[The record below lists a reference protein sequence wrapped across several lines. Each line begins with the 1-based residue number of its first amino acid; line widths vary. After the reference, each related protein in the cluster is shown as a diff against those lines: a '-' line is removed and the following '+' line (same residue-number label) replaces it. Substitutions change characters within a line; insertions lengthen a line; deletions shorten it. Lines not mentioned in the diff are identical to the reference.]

1 MTGRGPGGTGAALPS
16 DRWRIW
22 DTALWLVPIAAY
34 FVFPDHLVLGSQV
47 IVTALFA
54 LSLDIVLGYA
64 GITSLGHA
72 AFFGLGAYTAG
83 LLAAHGWGEPL
94 TGLVCAAVVAAVV
107 GYLTSFLVVR
117 GSALAQLM
125 ITLGVALL
133 LLEAANK
140 AARWTGGTD
149 GLSDMTVGQ
158 LLGVFRFD
166 LAGRTGY
173 VYSLVIAFGAFVLV
187 RRVMSSPFGLSLR
200 AIREGAAR
208 MPALGAPVGRRLVA
222 AFTLGA
228 ALAGI
233 AGALLTQTTQAVAL
247 GVLDLERS
255 ASVLIILVLGGTGRL
270 YGAFIGAGLFM
281 LMQDFLAR
289 RDPVYWQLWI
299 GCLLV
304 AVVLVGRGGILGIA
318 EALRARWAGRSA
330 P

>member
-1 MTGRGPGGTGAALPS
+1 MTGRGGALPD
-16 DRWRIW
+16 DRWRIR
-22 DTALWLVPIAAY
+22 DTVLWLMPVAACL
-34 FVFPDHLVLGSQV
+34 VFPAHLVLGSQV
-47 IVTALFA
+47 IIAALFA
-54 LSLDIVLGYA
+54 LSLDVVLGYA

-83 LLAAHGWGEPL
+83 LLAAHGWSEPL
-94 TGLVCAAVVAAVV
+94 TGLMCAAVVAAVA

-125 ITLGVALL
+125 ITLGVDLL
-133 LLEAANK
+133 LREVANK

-149 GLSDMTVGQ
+149 GLSDMTVGK

-173 VYSLVIAFGAFVLV
+173 VYSLVVAFGAFVLV
-187 RRVMSSPFGLSLR
+187 RRVVSSPFGLSLR

-222 AFTLGA
+222 AFTFGA

-233 AGALLTQTTQAVAL
+233 AGALLAQTTQAVAL
-247 GVLDLERS
+247 EVFGTERS
-255 ASVLIILVLGGTGRL
+255 ASVLIMLVLGGTGRL
-270 YGAFIGAGLFM
+270 YGAFVGAGLFM
-281 LMQDFLAR
+281 LMQDYLSR
-289 RDPVYWQLWI
+289 QDPTYWQLWI

-304 AVVLVGRGGILGIA
+304 AVVLLGRGGILGIA
-318 EALRARWAGRSA
+318 EALRARWARRRA
-330 P
+330 R

>member
-1 MTGRGPGGTGAALPS
+1 MTGRGGAIGGALPD

-22 DTALWLVPIAAY
+22 DTALWLVPVAAY
-34 FVFPDHLVLGSQV
+34 FVFPEHLVLGSQV
-47 IVTALFA
+47 IIAALFA
-54 LSLDIVLGYA
+54 LSLDVVLGYA

-83 LLAAHGWGEPL
+83 LLAVHGWGEPL
-94 TGLVCAAVVAAVV
+94 TGLLCAAVVAAVM

-125 ITLGVALL
+125 ITLGVDLL
-133 LLEAANK
+133 LREAANK
-140 AARWTGGTD
+140 ATRWTGGTD
-149 GLSDMTVGQ
+149 GLSDMTVGK
-158 LLGVFRFD
+158 LFGAFRFD

-173 VYSLVIAFGAFVLV
+173 VYSLVVAFAAFVLV

-222 AFTLGA
+222 AFTFGA
-228 ALAGI
+228 AIAGI

-247 GVLDLERS
+247 EVLGTERS
-255 ASVLIILVLGGTGRL
+255 ASVLIMLVLGGTGRL
-270 YGAFIGAGLFM
+270 YGAFLGAGLFM
-281 LMQDFLAR
+281 LMQDYLAR

-304 AVVLVGRGGILGIA
+304 AVVLLGRGGVLGIA
-318 EALRARWAGRSA
+318 EALRARWTRRSA

>member
-1 MTGRGPGGTGAALPS
+1 MTGRGGATGGVLPD

-22 DTALWLVPIAAY
+22 DTALWLLPVAAY
-34 FVFPDHLVLGSQV
+34 FVFPEHLILGTQV
-47 IVTALFA
+47 IIAALFA
-54 LSLDIVLGYA
+54 LSLDVVLGYA

-94 TGLVCAAVVAAVV
+94 TGLLCAAVVAAVA

-125 ITLGVALL
+125 ITLGVGLL

-140 AARWTGGTD
+140 ATRWTGGTD
-149 GLSDMTVGQ
+149 GMSDMTVGK
-158 LLGVFRFD
+158 LFGMFRFD

-173 VYSLVIAFGAFVLV
+173 VYSLVVAFAAFVLV
-187 RRVMSSPFGLSLR
+187 RRVVSSPFGLSLR

-228 ALAGI
+228 MLAGI

-255 ASVLIILVLGGTGRL
+255 ASVLIMLVLGGTGRL
-270 YGAFIGAGLFM
+270 YGAFLGAGLFM
-281 LMQDFLAR
+281 LMQDYLAR

-304 AVVLVGRGGILGIA
+304 AVVLLGRGGILGIA
-318 EALRARWAGRSA
+318 EALRARWTRRSA

>member
-1 MTGRGPGGTGAALPS
+1 MTGRGGAAAGALPD

-22 DTALWLVPIAAY
+22 DTALWLVPVAAY
-34 FVFPDHLVLGSQV
+34 FVFPEHLILGCQV
-47 IVTALFA
+47 IIAALFA
-54 LSLDIVLGYA
+54 LSLDVVLGYA

-83 LLAAHGWGEPL
+83 LLAVHGWGEPL
-94 TGLVCAAVVAAVV
+94 TGLLCAAVVAAVV

-125 ITLGVALL
+125 ITLGVGLL

-140 AARWTGGTD
+140 ATRWTGGTD
-149 GLSDMTVGQ
+149 GLSDMTVGK

-173 VYSLVIAFGAFVLV
+173 VYSLVVAFAAFVLV
-187 RRVMSSPFGLSLR
+187 RRVVSSPFGLSLR

-228 ALAGI
+228 MLAGI

-255 ASVLIILVLGGTGRL
+255 ASVLIMLVLGGTGRL
-270 YGAFIGAGLFM
+270 YGAFLGAGLFM
-281 LMQDFLAR
+281 LMQDYLAR

-304 AVVLVGRGGILGIA
+304 AVVLLGRGGILGIA

>member
-1 MTGRGPGGTGAALPS
+1 MTGRGGATGGVLPD

-22 DTALWLVPIAAY
+22 DTALWLLPVAAY
-34 FVFPDHLVLGSQV
+34 FVFPEHLILGTQV
-47 IVTALFA
+47 IIAALFA
-54 LSLDIVLGYA
+54 LSLDVVLGYA

-94 TGLVCAAVVAAVV
+94 TGLLCAAVVAAVA

-125 ITLGVALL
+125 ITLGVGLL

-140 AARWTGGTD
+140 ATRWTGGTD
-149 GLSDMTVGQ
+149 GMSDMTVGK
-158 LLGVFRFD
+158 LFGVFRFD

-173 VYSLVIAFGAFVLV
+173 VYSLVVAFAAFVLV
-187 RRVMSSPFGLSLR
+187 RRVVSSPFGLSLR

-228 ALAGI
+228 MLAGI

-255 ASVLIILVLGGTGRL
+255 ASVLIMLVLGGTGRL
-270 YGAFIGAGLFM
+270 YGAFLGAGLFM
-281 LMQDFLAR
+281 LMQDYLAR

-304 AVVLVGRGGILGIA
+304 AVVLLGRGGILGIA
-318 EALRARWAGRSA
+318 EALRARWAARSA

>member
-1 MTGRGPGGTGAALPS
+1 MTGRGGPTGVGLPS

-22 DTALWLVPIAAY
+22 DTALWLAPVAAY
-34 FVFPDHLVLGSQV
+34 FLFPDHLVLGSQV
-47 IVTALFA
+47 IIAALFA
-54 LSLDIVLGYA
+54 LSLDVVLGYA

-94 TGLVCAAVVAAVV
+94 TGLVVAAVVAAVV

-125 ITLGVALL
+125 ITLGVDLL
-133 LLEAANK
+133 LREAANK

-149 GLSDMTVGQ
+149 GLSDLPVGDV
-158 LLGVFRFD
+158 LGVFHFD

-173 VYSLVIAFGAFVLV
+173 VYSLAVAFAAFVLV
-187 RRVMSSPFGLSLR
+187 RRVVSSPFGLSLR

-222 AFTLGA
+222 AFTFGA

-233 AGALLTQTTQAVAL
+233 AGALLTQTSQGVAL
-247 GVLDLERS
+247 EVFGTERS
-255 ASVLIILVLGGTGRL
+255 ASVLIMLVLGGIGRL
-270 YGAFIGAGLFM
+270 YGAFLGAGLFM
-281 LMQDFLAR
+281 LMQDYLAR

-304 AVVLVGRGGILGIA
+304 AVVLLGRGGVLGIA
-318 EALRARWAGRSA
+318 EALRARWARRGV

>member
-1 MTGRGPGGTGAALPS
+1 MTAGTGAALPS

-34 FVFPDHLVLGSQV
+34 FAFPDHLVLGSQV
-47 IVTALFA
+47 IITALFA
-54 LSLDIVLGYA
+54 LSLDVVLGYA

-117 GSALAQLM
+117 GSALVQLM

-133 LLEAANK
+133 LMEAANK

-149 GLSDMTVGQ
+149 GLSDMTVGK

-173 VYSLVIAFGAFVLV
+173 VYSLAIAFGAFVLV

-222 AFTLGA
+222 AFTFGA

-247 GVLDLERS
+247 EVFGTERS
-255 ASVLIILVLGGTGRL
+255 ASVLIMLVLGGTGRL
-270 YGAFIGAGLFM
+270 YGAFAGAGLFM
-281 LMQDFLAR
+281 LMQDYLAR
-289 RDPVYWQLWI
+289 RDPTYWPLWI

-304 AVVLVGRGGILGIA
+304 AVVLLGRGGILGIA
-318 EALRARWAGRSA
+318 EALRGRWARRSA
-330 P
+330 R

>member
-1 MTGRGPGGTGAALPS
+1 MTGRSGAGGLPG

-22 DTALWLVPIAAY
+22 DTVLWLVPVAVY

-47 IVTALFA
+47 VIAALFA
-54 LSLDIVLGYA
+54 LSLDVVLGYA

-83 LLAAHGWGEPL
+83 MLAAHGWGEPL
-94 TGLVCAAVVAAVV
+94 TGLVCAAVVAGVV

-125 ITLGVALL
+125 ITLGVGLL

-140 AARWTGGTD
+140 ATRWTGGTD
-149 GLSDMTVGQ
+149 GLSDMTVGK

-173 VYSLVIAFGAFVLV
+173 VYSLVVAFAAFVVV
-187 RRVMSSPFGLSLR
+187 RRVVSSPFGLSLR

-222 AFTLGA
+222 AFTFGA
-228 ALAGI
+228 VLAGI
-233 AGALLTQTTQAVAL
+233 AGALLTQTAQAVAL

-255 ASVLIILVLGGTGRL
+255 ASVLIMLVLGGTGRL
-270 YGAFIGAGLFM
+270 YGAFIGAALFM
-281 LMQDFLAR
+281 LMQDYLAR
-289 RDPVYWQLWI
+289 RDPMYWQLWI

-304 AVVLVGRGGILGIA
+304 AVVLLGRGGILGIA
-318 EALRARWAGRSA
+318 EALRARWAGRRA
-330 P
+330 R

>member
-1 MTGRGPGGTGAALPS
+1 MTGRGGASALPD

-22 DTALWLVPIAAY
+22 DTVLWLVPVAVY

-47 IVTALFA
+47 IIAALFA
-54 LSLDIVLGYA
+54 LSLDVVLGYA

-83 LLAAHGWGEPL
+83 MLAAHGWGEPL
-94 TGLVCAAVVAAVV
+94 TGLVCAAVVAGVV

-125 ITLGVALL
+125 ITLGVGLL

-140 AARWTGGTD
+140 ATRWTGGTD
-149 GLSDMTVGQ
+149 GLSDMTVGK

-173 VYSLVIAFGAFVLV
+173 VYSLVVAFAAFVLV
-187 RRVMSSPFGLSLR
+187 RRVVSSPFGLSLR

-228 ALAGI
+228 MLAGI

-255 ASVLIILVLGGTGRL
+255 ASVLIMLVLGGTGRL
-270 YGAFIGAGLFM
+270 YGAFLGAGLFM
-281 LMQDFLAR
+281 LMQDYLAR

-304 AVVLVGRGGILGIA
+304 AVVLLGRGGILGIA

>member
-1 MTGRGPGGTGAALPS
+1 MTGRGAAGAVRLPS
-16 DRWRIW
+16 DRWQIW
-22 DTALWLVPIAAY
+22 DTALWLVPVAVY
-34 FVFPDHLVLGSQV
+34 FLFPGYLVLGSQV
-47 IVTALFA
+47 IITALFA
-54 LSLDIVLGYA
+54 LSLDIVIGYA

-83 LLAAHGWGEPL
+83 LLAAHGWGELL

-117 GSALAQLM
+117 GAALTQLM
-125 ITLGVALL
+125 ITLGVGLL
-133 LLEAANK
+133 LLEIANK
-140 AARWTGGTD
+140 ATPWTGGAN
-149 GLSDMTVGQ
+149 GLSDMTVDK

-166 LAGRTGY
+166 LEGRTGY
-173 VYSLVIAFGAFVLV
+173 IYSLVVAFAAFVLV
-187 RRVMSSPFGLSLR
+187 RRVVSSPFGLSLR

-222 AFTLGA
+222 AFTFAA

-233 AGALLTQTTQAVAL
+233 AGALLTQTAQVVGLEVL
-247 GVLDLERS
+247 GLQRS
-255 ASVLIILVLGGTGRL
+255 ATVLIMLVLGGTGRL

-281 LMQDFLAR
+281 LIQDYFAR
-289 RDPVYWQLWI
+289 RDPMYWQLWI

-304 AVVLVGRGGILGIA
+304 AVVLVGRGGILGIVD
-318 EALRARWAGRSA
+318 ALRARWARRRA

>member
-1 MTGRGPGGTGAALPS
+1 MTGRGGATGAGLPS

-22 DTALWLVPIAAY
+22 DTALWLAPVAAY

-47 IVTALFA
+47 IIAALFA
-54 LSLDIVLGYA
+54 LSLDVVLGYA

-72 AFFGLGAYTAG
+72 AFFGVGAYTAG

-94 TGLVCAAVVAAVV
+94 TGLVCAAVVAAVA

-125 ITLGVALL
+125 ITLGVDLL
-133 LLEAANK
+133 LREAANK

-149 GLSDMTVGQ
+149 GLSDLPVGK
-158 LLGVFRFD
+158 LLGVFHFD

-173 VYSLVIAFGAFVLV
+173 VYSLVVAFAAFVLV
-187 RRVMSSPFGLSLR
+187 RLVVSSPFGLSLR

-222 AFTLGA
+222 AFTFGA

-233 AGALLTQTTQAVAL
+233 AGALLTQISQGVAL
-247 GVLDLERS
+247 EVLGTERS
-255 ASVLIILVLGGTGRL
+255 ASVLIMLVLGGTGRL
-270 YGAFIGAGLFM
+270 YGAFVGAALFM
-281 LMQDFLAR
+281 LMQDYLAR
-289 RDPVYWQLWI
+289 LAPMYWELWI
-299 GCLLV
+299 GGLLV
-304 AVVLVGRGGILGIA
+304 VVVLFGRGGVLGIA
-318 EALRARWAGRSA
+318 ESLRDRLVRRRPG
-330 P
+330 

>member
-1 MTGRGPGGTGAALPS
+1 MTGQGAAGAVRLPS
-16 DRWRIW
+16 DRWQIW
-22 DTALWLVPIAAY
+22 DTALWLVPVAVY
-34 FVFPDHLVLGSQV
+34 FFFPGYLQLGSQV
-47 IVTALFA
+47 IITALFA
-54 LSLDIVLGYA
+54 LSLDIVIGYA

-94 TGLVCAAVVAAVV
+94 TGLVCAAVVAAGV

-117 GSALAQLM
+117 GAALTQLM
-125 ITLGVALL
+125 ITLGVGLL
-133 LLEAANK
+133 LLEVANK
-140 AARWTGGTD
+140 ATRWTGGAN
-149 GLSDMTVGQ
+149 GLSDMTVDK

-166 LAGRTGY
+166 LEGRTGY
-173 VYSLVIAFGAFVLV
+173 IYSLVVAFAAFVLV
-187 RRVMSSPFGLSLR
+187 RRVLSSPFGLSLR

-208 MPALGAPVGRRLVA
+208 MPALGAPVSRRLVA
-222 AFTLGA
+222 AFTFAA

-233 AGALLTQTTQAVAL
+233 AGALLTQTTQVVGLEVL
-247 GVLDLERS
+247 GLQRS
-255 ASVLIILVLGGTGRL
+255 ATVLIMLVLGGTGRL

-281 LMQDFLAR
+281 LIQDYFAR
-289 RDPVYWQLWI
+289 RDPMYWQLWI

-318 EALRARWAGRSA
+318 DALRARWAGRSA

>member
-1 MTGRGPGGTGAALPS
+1 MTGQGAAGAVRLPS
-16 DRWRIW
+16 DRWQIW
-22 DTALWLVPIAAY
+22 DTALWLVPVAVY
-34 FVFPDHLVLGSQV
+34 FFFPGYLQLGSQV
-47 IVTALFA
+47 IITALFA
-54 LSLDIVLGYA
+54 LSLDIVIGYA

-94 TGLVCAAVVAAVV
+94 TGLVCAAVVAAGV

-117 GSALAQLM
+117 GAALTQLM
-125 ITLGVALL
+125 ITLGVGLL
-133 LLEAANK
+133 LLEVANK
-140 AARWTGGTD
+140 ATRWTGGAN
-149 GLSDMTVGQ
+149 GLSDMTVDK

-166 LAGRTGY
+166 LEGRTGY
-173 VYSLVIAFGAFVLV
+173 IYSLVVAFAAFVLV
-187 RRVMSSPFGLSLR
+187 RRVLSSPFGLSLR

-222 AFTLGA
+222 AFTFAA

-233 AGALLTQTTQAVAL
+233 AGALLTQTTQVVGLEVL
-247 GVLDLERS
+247 GLQRS
-255 ASVLIILVLGGTGRL
+255 ATVLIMLVLGGTGRL

-281 LMQDFLAR
+281 LIQDYFAR
-289 RDPVYWQLWI
+289 RDPMYWQLWI

-318 EALRARWAGRSA
+318 DALRARWAGRSA

>member
-1 MTGRGPGGTGAALPS
+1 MTGRGGATGAGLPS

-22 DTALWLVPIAAY
+22 DTALWLAPVAAY
-34 FVFPDHLVLGSQV
+34 FVFPAHLLLGREV
-47 IVTALFA
+47 IIAALFA
-54 LSLDIVLGYA
+54 LSLDVVLGYA

-72 AFFGLGAYTAG
+72 AFFGLGAYTSG

-94 TGLVCAAVVAAVV
+94 TGLVCAAVVAAVA

-125 ITLGVALL
+125 ITLGVDLL
-133 LLEAANK
+133 LREAANK
-140 AARWTGGTD
+140 ATRWTGGTD
-149 GLSDMTVGQ
+149 GLSDMTVGK
-158 LLGVFRFD
+158 LFGVFRFD
-166 LAGRTGY
+166 DLTGRTSY
-173 VYSLVIAFGAFVLV
+173 VYSLVVAFGAFVLV

-222 AFTLGA
+222 AFTFGA
-228 ALAGI
+228 ALAGM
-233 AGALLTQTTQAVAL
+233 AGALQTQTAQAVAL
-247 GVLDLERS
+247 EVLGTERS
-255 ASVLIILVLGGTGRL
+255 ASVLIMLVLGGTGRL
-270 YGAFIGAGLFM
+270 YGAFLGAGLFV
-281 LMQDFLAR
+281 LMQDYLAR

-304 AVVLVGRGGILGIA
+304 AVVLLGRGGILGIA
-318 EALRARWAGRSA
+318 EALRARWTRRSV

>member
-1 MTGRGPGGTGAALPS
+1 MTGRGTGGTAAALPS

-22 DTALWLVPIAAY
+22 DTALWLVPIVAY
-34 FVFPDHLVLGSQV
+34 FAFPDHLVLGSQV
-47 IVTALFA
+47 IITALFA

-94 TGLVCAAVVAAVV
+94 SGLACAAVVAAVA

-117 GSALAQLM
+117 GSALVQLM

-133 LLEAANK
+133 LMEAANK

-149 GLSDMTVGQ
+149 GLSDMTFGQ

-173 VYSLVIAFGAFVLV
+173 AYSLAIAFGAFVLV
-187 RRVMSSPFGLSLR
+187 RRVVSSPFGLSLR

-222 AFTLGA
+222 AFTFGA

-255 ASVLIILVLGGTGRL
+255 ASVLIMLVLGGTGRL

-281 LMQDFLAR
+281 LMQDYLAR

-304 AVVLVGRGGILGIA
+304 AVVLIGRGGILGIA
-318 EALRARWAGRSA
+318 DALRARWAGRSA
-330 P
+330 R

>member
-1 MTGRGPGGTGAALPS
+1 MTGRGAGAIGAALPS

-22 DTALWLVPIAAY
+22 DTALWLAPVAAY

-47 IVTALFA
+47 IITALFA

-94 TGLVCAAVVAAVV
+94 TGLVVAALVAAAA

-117 GSALAQLM
+117 GSPLAQLM

-149 GLSDMTVGQ
+149 GLSDMVVGQ

-173 VYSLVIAFGAFVLV
+173 VYSLIIAFGAFVLV

-208 MPALGAPVGRRLVA
+208 MHALGAPVGRRLVA

-255 ASVLIILVLGGTGRL
+255 ASVLIMLVLGGAGRL

-281 LMQDFLAR
+281 LMQDYLAR

-304 AVVLVGRGGILGIA
+304 AVVLIGRGGILGIA
-318 EALRARWAGRSA
+318 DALRARWAGRSA

>member
-1 MTGRGPGGTGAALPS
+1 MTGRGRATGGGLPS

-22 DTALWLVPIAAY
+22 DTALWLVPVAAY

-47 IVTALFA
+47 IIAALFA
-54 LSLDIVLGYA
+54 LSLDVVLGYA

-94 TGLVCAAVVAAVV
+94 TGLVVAAVVAAVA

-125 ITLGVALL
+125 ITLGVDLL
-133 LLEAANK
+133 LREVANK
-140 AARWTGGTD
+140 ATRWTGGSD
-149 GLSDMTVGQ
+149 GLSDMTVGK

-173 VYSLVIAFGAFVLV
+173 VYSLVVALGAFVLV
-187 RRVMSSPFGLSLR
+187 RRVVSSPFGLSLR

-208 MPALGAPVGRRLVA
+208 MPTLGAPVGRRLVA
-222 AFTLGA
+222 AFAFGA
-228 ALAGI
+228 GLAGI

-247 GVLDLERS
+247 EVLGTERS
-255 ASVLIILVLGGTGRL
+255 ASVLIMLVLGGTGRL

-289 RDPVYWQLWI
+289 RDPMYWQLWI

>member
-1 MTGRGPGGTGAALPS
+1 MTRRGAATGGALPS

-22 DTALWLVPIAAY
+22 DTVLWLVPVAAY

-47 IVTALFA
+47 IIAALFA
-54 LSLDIVLGYA
+54 LSLDVVLGYA

-72 AFFGLGAYTAG
+72 AFFGIGAYTAG

-125 ITLGVALL
+125 ITLGVGLL
-133 LLEAANK
+133 LWEAANK
-140 AARWTGGTD
+140 ATRWTGGTD
-149 GLSDMTVGQ
+149 GLSDMTVDK
-158 LLGVFRFD
+158 LLGVFHFD

-173 VYSLVIAFGAFVLV
+173 VYSLVVAFGAFVLV
-187 RRVMSSPFGLSLR
+187 RRVVSSPFGLSLR

-222 AFTLGA
+222 AFTFGA
-228 ALAGI
+228 VLAGI

-255 ASVLIILVLGGTGRL
+255 ASVLIMLVLGGTGRL

-281 LMQDFLAR
+281 LMQDYLAR
-289 RDPVYWQLWI
+289 RDPMYWQLWI

-304 AVVLVGRGGILGIA
+304 AVVLLGRGGILGTA

>member
-1 MTGRGPGGTGAALPS
+1 MTGRGGATGGALPD

-22 DTALWLVPIAAY
+22 DTALWLVPVAVY

-47 IVTALFA
+47 IIAALFA
-54 LSLDIVLGYA
+54 LSLDVVLGYA

-83 LLAAHGWGEPL
+83 LLAAHGWGDPL
-94 TGLVCAAVVAAVV
+94 IGLLCAAVVAAVA

-125 ITLGVALL
+125 ITLGVGLL

-140 AARWTGGTD
+140 ARRWTGGSD
-149 GLSDMTVGQ
+149 GLSDMTVGK

-166 LAGRTGY
+166 LAGHTGY
-173 VYSLVIAFGAFVLV
+173 VYSLVVAFGAFVLV

-222 AFTLGA
+222 AFTFGA
-228 ALAGI
+228 VLAGI

-255 ASVLIILVLGGTGRL
+255 ASVLIMLVLGGTGRL
-270 YGAFIGAGLFM
+270 YGAFLGAGLFM
-281 LMQDFLAR
+281 LMQDYLAR

-304 AVVLVGRGGILGIA
+304 AVVLLGRGGILGIA
-318 EALRARWAGRSA
+318 EALRARWARRAA

>member
-1 MTGRGPGGTGAALPS
+1 MTGRGGAGGLPG

-22 DTALWLVPIAAY
+22 DTVLWLVPVAVY
-34 FVFPDHLVLGSQV
+34 FAFPDHLVLGSQV
-47 IVTALFA
+47 IIAALFA
-54 LSLDIVLGYA
+54 LSLDVVLGYA

-83 LLAAHGWGEPL
+83 MLAAHGWGEPL
-94 TGLVCAAVVAAVV
+94 TGLVCAAVVAGVV

-125 ITLGVALL
+125 ITLGVGLL

-140 AARWTGGTD
+140 ATRWTGGTD
-149 GLSDMTVGQ
+149 GLSDMTVGK

-173 VYSLVIAFGAFVLV
+173 VYSLVVAFAAFVVV
-187 RRVMSSPFGLSLR
+187 RRVVSSPFGLSLR

-222 AFTLGA
+222 AFTFGA
-228 ALAGI
+228 VLAGI
-233 AGALLTQTTQAVAL
+233 AGALLTQTAQAVAL

-255 ASVLIILVLGGTGRL
+255 ASVLIMLVLGGTGRL
-270 YGAFIGAGLFM
+270 YGAFIGAALFM
-281 LMQDFLAR
+281 LMQDYLAR
-289 RDPVYWQLWI
+289 RDPMYWQLWI

-304 AVVLVGRGGILGIA
+304 AVVLLGRGGILGIA
-318 EALRARWAGRSA
+318 EALRARWAGRRA
-330 P
+330 R